1 MKTLVQKYPQSLGLI
16 AVFSAY
22 FTSFFAMNTVN
33 NAMPRIAAE
42 LNGMQYYSWAIAIP
56 ALVSAFATLIFGK
69 LSDMYGRRIILLV
82 SMGFMLTGVVLSAV
96 SQTFVLLVGALSILG
111 LGMGAIQPL
120 CFSVLGDMFAPA
132 ERSQWAGLLN
142 ISSGITAFVGPTLG
156 GWFVDNLSWR
166 YIFWLDIPLILLSGG
181 IVLFGLPKHARG
193 RTHQIDFL
201 GSVYLAVAST
211 TLILGL
217 SWAGSTYPW
226 MSFQILGLL
235 SVSLLFWVLFLRT
248 ESRAAEPMLDPKV
261 LTNRT
266 FLTASGAALLS
277 IFGFTAV
284 LVYYPLFLQGVQNA
298 SATLSGKIITPFS
311 VLTSF
316 MGIPAGLLISKTK
329 RYKWMYVTGYAI
341 LVLVMW
347 GAVSLTATT
356 TIAWGFVLSAMAGIG
371 LGTIPTINALV
382 VQYAVPKRLLGV
394 ATGGLYFFVTL
405 GKAIA
410 PALLGSFL
418 NATYAR
424 ELTARLPSA
433 LGQSLDQA
441 TRASISNP
449 RVLLSTSAFAELKNN
464 FSRIGDQGPAFF
476 ENVVQAIRSSL
487 EAGLKGVFIIGAVT
501 MLVSFLLILTIPEL
515 ELES

>member
-1 MKTLVQKYPQSLGLI
+1 MKTLIQKYPLLLGLI

-22 FTSFFAMNTVN
+22 FTSFFAMNVMN

-42 LNGMQYYSWAIAIP
+42 LNGMQYYSWSIAIP

-82 SMGFMLTGVVLSAV
+82 SMGFMLIGAALSAA

-132 ERSQWAGLLN
+132 ERSKWAGLLN

-166 YIFWLDIPLILLSGG
+166 YIFWLDIPLILLSAG
-181 IVLFGLPKHARG
+181 IVLIGLPKLDRG
-193 RTHQIDFL
+193 QTHQIDFL
-201 GSVYLAVAST
+201 GSIYLAVASS

-217 SWAGSTYPW
+217 SWAGSVYSW
-226 MSFQILGLL
+226 ASFQTLGLM
-235 SVSLLFWVLFLRT
+235 SVSLLFWVLFLRA
-248 ESRAAEPMLDPKV
+248 ESLAAEPMLDPKV

-266 FLTASGAALLS
+266 FLTASIAALLS
-277 IFGFTAV
+277 IFGFTSV

-311 VLTSF
+311 VFTSF

-356 TIAWGFVLSAMAGIG
+356 ALAWGFVLSSMAGIG

-394 ATGGLYFFVTL
+394 ATGGLYFFVTM

-418 NATYAR
+418 NATYSR
-424 ELTARLPSA
+424 ELVARLPSA
-433 LGQSLDQA
+433 LGQSLDR
-441 TRASISNP
+441 TTLASISNP
-449 RVLLSTSAFAELKNN
+449 RVLLSASAFAELQNN
-464 FSRIGDQGPAFF
+464 FSKMGDQGPAFF
-476 ENVVQAIRSSL
+476 EQVVQAIRSSL
-487 EAGLKGVFIIGAVT
+487 EAGLRGVYIIGAVT
-501 MLVSFLLILTIPEL
+501 MLVSFLLILTIPEI
-515 ELES
+515 ELEG